1 MKPNILCLV
10 SEDCPPLLSSY
21 GNDVAHTPHLD
32 QLASEGITFEN
43 AYCSSPVCAP
53 SRFAILTGR
62 MAEASAPAHHM
73 RSLGP
78 APSDTLTVP
87 EMLRDAGYY
96 CINNSKT
103 DYNYNVDP
111 NLIWDDCSAVA
122 HWNNRPT
129 GTPFFAVF
137 NSMVTHES
145 CVFDESPLEFHPK
158 DMTVPLHLPDLPSM
172 RETIA
177 RYYSAV
183 SRMDD
188 ELGARLRE
196 LDDSGL
202 TNDTIILYYSDHG
215 SPLPRSKR
223 FCYDEGLRVPLV
235 LRLPNR
241 WRSLLPQVPGS
252 QVLSPVSLVDLMP
265 SLALM
270 AGIEAPDSIH
280 GQPFIGEQHRP
291 RKFVF
296 SGRDRMDERYDLT
309 RTVRSERFRYI
320 RNYAPHRP
328 WGQHYAYA
336 WLSTAYQDYERQW
349 LDRKL
354 CEQKARF
361 WRHKPAEELYDSA
374 SDPNS
379 INNLVE
385 DSHYSEALA
394 EMQAALDSHMLSIC
408 DMGFIP
414 ELSDIETLEASRDPA
429 LYPLEEVIDLASKA
443 IRRDP
448 ATAEIFKELLDN
460 DKMILRFWAAQGL
473 LMLAIEGYAPPFS
486 LLPYLTSERNPQVRV
501 VLAEI
506 LGHLGET
513 NYATEVLL
521 GYLDNSTNSRLK
533 LQVLNALTYFV
544 PMSELVL
551 PRLVQLA
558 KNSDP
563 YIRNASEYLR
573 LKLNGQYDPSSVIFR
588 LDLMAK

>member
-1 MKPNILCLV
+1 
-10 SEDCPPLLSSY
+10 
-21 GNDVAHTPHLD
+21 
-32 QLASEGITFEN
+32 
-43 AYCSSPVCAP
+43 
-53 SRFAILTGR
+53 
-62 MAEASAPAHHM
+62 
-73 RSLGP
+73 
-78 APSDTLTVP
+78 
-87 EMLRDAGYY
+87 
-96 CINNSKT
+96 
-103 DYNYNVDP
+103 
-111 NLIWDDCSAVA
+111 
-122 HWNNRPT
+122 
-129 GTPFFAVF
+129 
-137 NSMVTHES
+137 
-145 CVFDESPLEFHPK
+145 
-158 DMTVPLHLPDLPSM
+158 
-172 RETIA
+172 
-177 RYYSAV
+177 
-183 SRMDD
+183 
-188 ELGARLRE
+188 
-196 LDDSGL
+196 
-202 TNDTIILYYSDHG
+202 
-215 SPLPRSKR
+215 
-223 FCYDEGLRVPLV
+223 
-235 LRLPNR
+235 
-241 WRSLLPQVPGS
+241 
-252 QVLSPVSLVDLMP
+252 
-265 SLALM
+265 
-270 AGIEAPDSIH
+270 
-280 GQPFIGEQHRP
+280 
-291 RKFVF
+291 
-296 SGRDRMDERYDLT
+296 MDERYDLT

-361 WRHKPAEELYDSA
+361 WRHKPAEELYDCA

-394 EMQAALDSHMLSIC
+394 EMQSALDSHMLSIC

-414 ELSDIETLEASRDPA
+414 EFSDIESLEASRDPA
-429 LYPLEEVIDLASKA
+429 RYPLEEVIDLASKA

-460 DKMILRFWAAQGL
+460 DKMVLRFWAAQGL

-506 LGHLGET
+506 LGHLGEI